1 MATRK
6 IVIQGDELLTKKCR
20 PVTEFNPRLHQLLD
34 DMADTLEEAQ
44 GAGLAA
50 PQVGIL
56 RRAVLVIDDDD
67 KVMELI
73 NPEIL
78 LQEGEQ
84 AGPEGCLSVPGKF
97 GMVTRPNHVRVRAQ
111 DRYGNWFEAE
121 GEGLVARCFCHEIE
135 HLDGHLYTEHI
146 DRFLTDEEL
155 EAYYREQGYE
165 MPDGEDEAE

>member
-78 LQEGEQ
+78 LQEVEQ
-84 AGPEGCLSVPGKF
+84 TGPEGCLSVPGKF

-121 GEGLVARCFCHEIE
+121 GEDLVALCFCHEIE
-135 HLDGHLYTEHI
+135 YLDGHLYTEHI